1 MWCAK
6 KKSLSFIAVQLKVV
20 AAHSCLYLFETGG
33 KRRQGCRGGRS
44 CTDVELC
51 VISIAME
58 GYPMSADETAEG
70 SM

>member
-1 MWCAK
+1 MWWAK
-6 KKSLSFIAVQLKVV
+6 KKSLGFIAVQLKVV
-20 AAHSCLYLFETGG
+20 AAHSCLYLLETDG

-44 CTDVELC
+44 GTDVELC

-58 GYPMSADETAEG
+58 GYPMSADDTTKG